1 MNLIVMLVSLGVIML
16 VRVVSPSFVS
26 LQYTLSVLFIGLII
40 NQIQLLVRSLVAGN
54 VDGVR
59 DVLEQLL
66 RFLDLVILRITPTYA
81 LLSA

>member
-1 MNLIVMLVSLGVIML
+1 MNLIVMLVSLGVIMFM
-16 VRVVSPSFVS
+16 RVVSPSFVS
-26 LQYTLSVLFIGLII
+26 LQYTLSVLFVGLII

-59 DVLEQLL
+59 NVLEQLL
-66 RFLDLVILRITPTYA
+66 RFLDLVILRITPTYT